1 MKRTILALI
10 MVAALAAF
18 PVLAQADNGGSQGNG
33 QNGSQQNGGNSQ
45 EMGNGSHDG
54 GRNGDMDGGEAWQKG
69 KDSEESGQQG
79 FGKDDDSHGE
89 QGYGYK
95 VGSFV
100 DEDGDGF
107 NDLAPD
113 EDGDGI
119 PNGLDPDYQTPR
131 DGTGN
136 QFGKGRADGEES
148 LTGYRAWFAF
158 LLAPMTSLPGTME
171 GFGPHGESKGT
182 QSAFG
187 NGPGN
192 GSGFGEDAPGSGSGF
207 GPGGTTGDCD
217 GSGPNRPDSN
227 NDNGRNQQGGRL

>member
-1 MKRTILALI
+1 MKRVILALI

-45 EMGNGSHDG
+45 EMGNGSHDS
-54 GRNGDMDGGEAWQKG
+54 GRTGDMDGGEAWQKG
-69 KDSEESGQQG
+69 KDSEGSGQGGFQQG
-79 FGKDDDSHGE
+79 DGTHESKGF
-89 QGYGYK
+89 GYK

-119 PNGLDPDYQTPR
+119 PNGLDPDYTAPK

-136 QFGKGRADGEES
+136 QFGKGHATGEES
-148 LTGYRAWFAF
+148 LTGYRAWFSF
-158 LLAPMTSLPGTME
+158 LLAPMTSLPGAME
-171 GFGPHGESKGT
+171 GFGPNGESKGT
-182 QSAFG
+182 QSSYG
-187 NGPGN
+187 NGPAY
-192 GSGFGEDAPGSGSGF
+192 GSGVEGDSPGGGNGF

-217 GSGPNRPDSN
+217 GSGPNRPDTDN
-227 NDNGRNQQGGRL
+227 NNGRNQQGGRL